1 MKLVII
7 TAVEEYERDILKMF
21 KEANIESF
29 SSSDIDGHKNST
41 ILTTSSWFPSIRG
54 GNESQMFFSFTEES
68 YIDRLFELILEFNKS
83 TETSNPVR
91 GIVLPIEKFI

>member
-7 TAVEEYERDILKMF
+7 TAVEEYERDVLKMF
-21 KEANIESF
+21 RQANIENF
-29 SSSDIDGHKNST
+29 SSSDIDGHKNAAV
-41 ILTTSSWFPSIRG
+41 LTASSWFPSIKG
-54 GNESQMFFSFTEES
+54 GNESQMFFSFTEER
-68 YIDRLFELILEFNKS
+68 YIDQLFEIILEFNER